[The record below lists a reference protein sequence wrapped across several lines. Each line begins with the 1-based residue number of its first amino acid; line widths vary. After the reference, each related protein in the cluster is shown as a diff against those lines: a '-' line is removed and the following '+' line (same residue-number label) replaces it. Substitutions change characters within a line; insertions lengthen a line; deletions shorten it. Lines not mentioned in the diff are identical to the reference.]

1 MTEHVIVTDAD
12 GIRTIRM
19 NRPDK
24 KNALTLAMY
33 EAMTAAL
40 EGANADDSVRCVL
53 IAGVPG
59 AFSAGNDLAD
69 FRKAAESSG
78 GLNRPALRFLPALV
92 RCNKPL
98 VAAVSGVAVGVGT
111 TMLFH
116 CDFVVAGS
124 DAYFSTP
131 FVSLGLIPEA
141 ASSLLAPRLM
151 GQRRAFE
158 FLVMGHPLNAMQAK
172 EFGIANIVVA
182 PEEVDTEGLKA
193 AIAFGAVS
201 GLLWL
206 STVPPTSGLVAVM
219 FGTRWLAM
227 LYGFAFFSH
236 QVGGF
241 LSVARRHSVRTHG
254 LLRYRMVAL
263 GVPGDGLSRDQ
274 SADRRAARAK
284 VGDFAA
290 TSAHGVVKPLATSRG
305 IGWGLSNRGAF
316 ARVICC
322 VCS

>member
-40 EGANADDSVRCVL
+40 EGANADDSVHCVL

-69 FRKAAESSG
+69 LLKAAESSG

-92 RCNKPL
+92 RCNKPM
-98 VAAVSGVAVGVGT
+98 VAAVSGVAVGVGA

-158 FLVMGHPLNAMQAK
+158 FLVMGHPLNATQAK

-241 LSVARRHSVRTHG
+241 LGVWLGGILFERMGSYDIVWWLSVCLGMASAVINLPIIEQPVPRSVT
-254 LLRYRMVAL
+254 LLRPARMA
-263 GVPGDGLSRDQ
+263 S
-274 SADRRAARAK
+274 
-284 VGDFAA
+284 
-290 TSAHGVVKPLATSRG
+290 
-305 IGWGLSNRGAF
+305 
-316 ARVICC
+316 
-322 VCS
+322 